1 MHHAVHRVEAEKIAP
16 MPARSEWRVYLWAAG
31 VFGAAAIPT
40 VYFSFSMRGA
50 MPMPGGW
57 NMSMVWMPMGG
68 WTAAALMFAT
78 MWVSMMV
85 AMMLPSTMPVLLLY
99 RRAVLF
105 RGRPNAGW
113 LSATVGA
120 GYFLSWTGFGL
131 AAYAAGIAITRLA
144 MRSDL
149 LSRAVPALSACA
161 LITAGA
167 YQLSPW
173 KQSCLRHCRDPLLLV
188 ANHSF
193 GGWRGALQLGL
204 HHGAVCVACCWAI
217 MLVQLVAGVMDLR
230 LMAALAVVI
239 AVEKMLP
246 KGELL
251 ARVFGALF
259 VAAGVVQISSVLLR
273 QI

>member
-1 MHHAVHRVEAEKIAP
+1 MHHAVAHPEAEKIAP
-16 MPARSEWRVYLWAAG
+16 PPARSEWRVYALAAV

-57 NMSMVWMPMGG
+57 KMSIAWMPMGG
-68 WTAAALMFAT
+68 WAASALMFAA
-78 MWVSMMV
+78 MWVAMMV
-85 AMMLPSTMPVLLLY
+85 AMMLPSTLPVLLLY
-99 RRAVLF
+99 RRAMLF
-105 RGRPNAGW
+105 RGDPNAGW
-113 LSATVGA
+113 LSATVAG
-120 GYFLSWTGFGL
+120 GYFLSWAGFGL
-131 AAYAAGIAITRLA
+131 VAYAAGIATTQLA
-144 MRSDL
+144 MRSDAV
-149 LSRAVPALSACA
+149 SRGIPALSGCA
-161 LITAGA
+161 LVIAGA

-204 HHGAVCVACCWAI
+204 HHGAFCIACCWAI

-251 ARVFGALF
+251 ARVFGGMF
-259 VAAGVVQISSVLLR
+259 VAAGAVELGSFILR
-273 QI
+273 